1 MTEEIN
7 KIKLWEEIAKR
18 VVRDPKASRSEVDC
32 ALIGIT
38 RSDDA
43 ELRELLKKKRKTAW
57 KAEVDV

>member
-1 MTEEIN
+1 MTREIN

-18 VVRDPKASRSEVDC
+18 VVRDPKASRSEVDS

-57 KAEVDV
+57 KAKVDV

>member
-1 MTEEIN
+1 MTKEIN

-18 VVRDPKASRSEVDC
+18 VVRDPKASRSEVDS

-43 ELRELLKKKRKTAW
+43 ELRKLLKKKRKTAW